1 MARKNTIVGLDIG
14 TATVRAVIAELPKEG
29 GVPRVIGVGTAP
41 SVGIRRG
48 IVVQPEE
55 VAKTVNIALSAA
67 EHMAGVPAEE
77 VTASISGTELF
88 SQVAQGVVA
97 VGKSD
102 GEVTEEDLERLIEE
116 TQMRTVL
123 SPNKEILHVVP
134 QSYRLDDEA
143 NIKDPLGLKGVR
155 LEVSAL
161 VIGTASNHLKNL
173 TRSLELAGIGGHHFI
188 AEPLASAEA
197 VLSPKQKEL
206 GVVVVN
212 FGASTTTLSVFEDG
226 DLLHL
231 AVLPMGGAHVTN
243 DIAIGLR
250 TSIEVAEA
258 LKREYGHA
266 VPHEVNKKEEIDLGD
281 FDSQETDLVS
291 RHHIAEVIEARLEEI
306 LHYVNLELKG
316 INREALLP
324 AGVVLTGGGAL
335 IPGMV
340 ELAKRKLRL
349 PAQIGYPKP
358 LGGIIDQTDG
368 PSFATMVGLLL
379 LSVEGSSLGRSQ
391 SGGKDK
397 ILDAVPDQVKEM
409 AGKLQH
415 LFKRFLP

>member
-1 MARKNTIVGLDIG
+1 MAKKNIIVGLDIG
-14 TATVRAVIAELPKEG
+14 TATVRAVIAQLSKDG
-29 GVPRVIGVGTAP
+29 GAPRVIGVGTTP
-41 SVGIRRG
+41 SVGMRRG

-55 VAKTVNIALSAA
+55 VAKAVNIALTSA
-67 EHMAGVPAEE
+67 EHMAGVPAEH
-77 VTASISGTELF
+77 VTASVSGTELF
-88 SQVAQGVVA
+88 CQVAQGVVA

-102 GEVTEEDLERLIEE
+102 GEVTEEDLERLVEE
-116 TQMRTVL
+116 TQMRMVL

-134 QSYRLDDEA
+134 QSYRLDDES

-161 VIGTASNHLKNL
+161 VIGTASNHLRNL
-173 TRSLELAGIGGHHFI
+173 TRSLELAGVNNHHFI

-206 GVVVVN
+206 GVVVVD

-266 VPHEVNKKEEIDLGD
+266 NPHEVDKKEEIDLGD

-306 LHYVNLELKG
+306 LHYINLELKG

-335 IPGMV
+335 MPGLV
-340 ELAKRKLRL
+340 DLAKRKLRL
-349 PAQIGYPKP
+349 PAQIGYPRP
-358 LGGIIDQTDG
+358 LGGILDQVDG
-368 PSFATMVGLLL
+368 PSFATLVGLLF
-379 LSVEGSSLGRSQ
+379 LSLEENTLSRSQ
-391 SGGKDK
+391 ASSSTK
-397 ILDAVPDQVKEM
+397 IFDAVPDQVKEM
-409 AGKLQH
+409 AGKVGQ

>member
-55 VAKTVNIALSAA
+55 VAKTVNTALSAA

-340 ELAKRKLRL
+340 DLAKRKLRL

-358 LGGIIDQTDG
+358 LGGIIDQYDG

-379 LSVEGSSLGRSQ
+379 LASEGNSLGRSQ
-391 SGGKDK
+391 SGSKDK

>member
-1 MARKNTIVGLDIG
+1 MAKKNIIVGLDIG
-14 TATVRAVIAELPKEG
+14 TATVRAVIAEVAKDG
-29 GVPRVIGVGTAP
+29 GAPRVIGVGTAP

-55 VAKTVNIALSAA
+55 VAKTVNSALSAA
-67 EHMAGVPAEE
+67 EHMAGVPAEQ
-77 VTASISGTELF
+77 VTASLSGTELF
-88 SQVAQGVVA
+88 AQLAQGVVA

-173 TRSLELAGIGGHHFI
+173 TRSLELAGINEHHFL

-197 VLSPKQKEL
+197 VLTPKQKEL
-206 GVVVVN
+206 GVVAVN
-212 FGASTTTLSVFEDG
+212 LGASTTTLSVFEDG

-250 TSIEVAEA
+250 TTIDVAEA

-266 VPHEVNKKEEIDLGD
+266 VPHEVSKKEEIDLGD
-281 FDSQETDLVS
+281 FDSQETDTVS
-291 RHHIAEVIEARLEEI
+291 RYHIAEVIEARLEEI

-316 INREALLP
+316 IHREALLP

-335 IPGMV
+335 VPGLV
-340 ELAKRKLRL
+340 DLAKRKLRL

-358 LGGIIDQTDG
+358 LGGIMDQVDG
-368 PSFATMVGLLL
+368 PSFATMVGLLF
-379 LSVEGSSLGRSQ
+379 LSLEENTLNHKRS
-391 SGGKDK
+391 GNTGKIFDV
-397 ILDAVPDQVKEM
+397 VPDGIKDV
-409 AGKLQH
+409 AGKVERL
-415 LFKRFLP
+415 LKRFLP

>member
-29 GVPRVIGVGTAP
+29 GVPRVIGVGMAP

-67 EHMAGVPAEE
+67 EHMAGVPAED

-102 GEVTEEDLERLIEE
+102 GEVTEEDLERLVEE

-340 ELAKRKLRL
+340 DLAKRKLRL

-379 LSVEGSSLGRSQ
+379 LSSEGSSLGRSQ
-391 SGGKDK
+391 SGSKDK

>member
-29 GVPRVIGVGTAP
+29 GVPRVIGVGMAP

-67 EHMAGVPAEE
+67 EHMAGVPAED

-102 GEVTEEDLERLIEE
+102 GEVTEEDLERLVEE

-340 ELAKRKLRL
+340 DLAKRKLRL

-379 LSVEGSSLGRSQ
+379 LSSEGSSLGRSQ
-391 SGGKDK
+391 SGSKDK
-397 ILDAVPDQVKEM
+397 ILDAVPDQVKEL

-415 LFKRFLP
+415 LLKRFLP